1 MAQYQI
7 LYWRYIPLGVKAT
20 DINGTVRENLPPRFQ
35 EAIDRLAMKDGET
48 STSAYTSMFRWGS
61 PQERE
66 GSAAEVAKAVVAELD
81 AQWPDQIPLESPDE
95 SERRV

>member
-20 DINGTVRENLPPRFQ
+20 DLNGTVRENLPPRFQ

-48 STSAYTSMFRWGS
+48 STSAYTSMFRWS
-61 PQERE
+61 APQERD
-66 GSAAEVAKAVVAELD
+66 GSAEEVAKAIVTELD
-81 AQWPDQIPLESPDE
+81 GQWPDEIPLEPPEDKS
-95 SERRV
+95 

>member
-7 LYWRYIPLGVKAT
+7 LYWRHIPLGVKAT
-20 DINGTVRENLPPRFQ
+20 DLNGTVRENLPPRFQ

-48 STSAYTSMFRWGS
+48 STSAYTSMFRWSS

-66 GSAAEVAKAVVAELD
+66 GSAEEIARAIVAELD
-81 AQWPDQIPLESPDE
+81 ARWPAEIPLEPPQE
-95 SERRV
+95 